1 MTIIGTLVFMF
12 IYDWKITMVVVLVTP
27 ASFFIASF
35 IAKRTYNMFKKQ
47 SEARANRLPLL
58 MK

>member
-35 IAKRTYNMFKKQ
+35 IAKEPIICLRSSRKRGA
-47 SEARANRLPLL
+47 SRLPLL